1 LAHFH
6 FDSSQHKTSI
16 EFNYAITQLSR
27 LSDDGTAGESIAVVG
42 TAVENNAAYF
52 INNGSNYTTLT
63 AENGAQ
69 SSSSALVLETIGDH
83 FGGACKIAVS
93 GNLTCSGK
101 VAGVAGIDG
110 GVRKVALYSVQSPE
124 NWFEDF
130 GSGSLTNGAVTIKLD
145 RSIPRFAQTVN
156 TGTEYHA
163 ALLCSIP
170 SISSRLCR
178 ILEFAGWQRWQ
189 ESQLPPDS
197 CLEA

>member
-1 LAHFH
+1 MNWRLSWALEVEGQDREASLLSIQPAAFLRKLTRERWPLCVRRGCFLWSGVRLDCGQVRASFCRLAHFH

-69 SSSSALVLETIGDH
+69 SSSGALVLETIGDH
-83 FGGACKIAVS
+83 FGGACKIDVS

-101 VAGVAGIDG
+101 VAGVVG
-110 GVRKVALYSVQSPE
+110 
-124 NWFEDF
+124 
-130 GSGSLTNGAVTIKLD
+130 
-145 RSIPRFAQTVN
+145 
-156 TGTEYHA
+156 H
-163 ALLCSIP
+163 
-170 SISSRLCR
+170 
-178 ILEFAGWQRWQ
+178 
-189 ESQLPPDS
+189 
-197 CLEA
+197 